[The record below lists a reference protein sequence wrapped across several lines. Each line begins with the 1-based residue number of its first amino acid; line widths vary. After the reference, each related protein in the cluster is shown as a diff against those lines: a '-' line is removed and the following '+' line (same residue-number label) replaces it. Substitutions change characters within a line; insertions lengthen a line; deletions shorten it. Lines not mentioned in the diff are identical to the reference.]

1 MIKLLSEINPLIFT
15 GDTMLN
21 KRIIQA
27 AIATY
32 FLIFSAVSSFAA
44 TLSGVVSETMDS
56 AGYTYML
63 VDEGGNKQWVAIP
76 QTTVSVGDKVSY
88 VDGMVMKNFRSE
100 TLDRTFDQVV
110 FSTGLVDAAMQQAEP
125 APATSADAES
135 DFAAAVAK
143 EQQAPAAAAG
153 AAPADVAAAT
163 SGGSSVAIVPMTD
176 GMVEKAEGENSYTV
190 GEIFAHGEKL
200 DQKEVT
206 VRGKVVKFSAQ
217 IMGRNWIHIQDGTG
231 DPMHNSHD
239 LVVTSDAVVAKDDIV
254 TVTGTLAA
262 NKDFGAGYKYA
273 VIIEQA
279 AVKPQ
284 E

>member
-1 MIKLLSEINPLIFT
+1 MIKLLSEINPLIIT

-21 KRIIQA
+21 KRVIQTA
-27 AIATY
+27 VATY
-32 FLIFSAVSSFAA
+32 FLIFSTVSSFAA
-44 TLSGVVSETMDS
+44 IPGGVVKETMNS

-63 VDEGGNKQWVAIP
+63 VDEGGNEQWVAIP
-76 QTTVSVGDKVSY
+76 ESQVTVGDKIGY
-88 VDGMVMKNFRSE
+88 ADGMVMKNFRSE
-100 TLDRTFDQVV
+100 TLDRTFDEVI
-110 FSTGLVDAAMQQAEP
+110 FSTGLVDASMQQAEA
-125 APATSADAES
+125 APAASGDAES

-143 EQQAPAAAAG
+143 EQQAPAAAMG
-153 AAPADVAAAT
+153 AAPADVAEAS

-176 GMVEKAEGENSYTV
+176 GKVEKAEGENSYSV
-190 GEIFAHGEKL
+190 GEIFEKGEEL

-262 NKDFGAGYKYA
+262 NKDFGAGYKYD
-273 VIIEQA
+273 VIIEEA
-279 AVKPQ
+279 TVKPQ